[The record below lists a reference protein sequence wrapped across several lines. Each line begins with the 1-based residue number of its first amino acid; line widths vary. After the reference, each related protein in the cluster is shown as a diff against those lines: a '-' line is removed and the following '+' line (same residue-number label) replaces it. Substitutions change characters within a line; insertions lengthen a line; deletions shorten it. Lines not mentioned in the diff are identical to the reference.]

1 MTLKEVKPGCSCLL
15 KVVKAEGALKQ
26 RFMDMG
32 LVPDVEVT
40 VVRNAPLRDPMELKL
55 GSFYMTIRKSEAALI
70 DVEAK

>member
-1 MTLKEVKPGCSCLL
+1 MTLKEVKPGNSCTL

-70 DVEAK
+70 DVEAR